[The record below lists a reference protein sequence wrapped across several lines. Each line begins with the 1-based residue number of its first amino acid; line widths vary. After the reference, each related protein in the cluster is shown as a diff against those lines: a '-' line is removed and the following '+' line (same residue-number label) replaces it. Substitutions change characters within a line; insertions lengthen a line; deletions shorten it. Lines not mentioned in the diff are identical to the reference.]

1 MGYVWFSGSSYLL
14 RVYIFAPCIL
24 ASILELHLVRD
35 YGDLNGNK
43 FISFQEQFVGIGSEA
58 AEGKLT
64 YVDDKL
70 RNLQVRQWGILL

>member
-1 MGYVWFSGSSYLL
+1 MRINSF
-14 RVYIFAPCIL
+14 
-24 ASILELHLVRD
+24 
-35 YGDLNGNK
+35 
-43 FISFQEQFVGIGSEA
+43 SFQEQFVGIGSEA